1 MSLESVDYIPFGI
14 GYVEEFPEKLQMVF
28 DQSALKWMRAYSKG
42 SGIVQDIFMLIAH
55 CTALCLL
62 PVLPWCSGSSHLR
75 SHRLC
80 QSEGGLLLVNVAHC
94 RSFGSILNTFYPI
107 KYKY

>member
-42 SGIVQDIFMLIAH
+42 SGIVIDLFVLIAH
-55 CTALCLL
+55 
-62 PVLPWCSGSSHLR
+62 
-75 SHRLC
+75 
-80 QSEGGLLLVNVAHC
+80 
-94 RSFGSILNTFYPI
+94 
-107 KYKY
+107 